1 MVLGGAVEDSTGKE
15 VAVASVLV
23 RPMEEELSDAEGVE
37 EVSVSVSVLLAVPD
51 ASELDS
57 LLEGAEAVDEEGKP
71 GKVVYSVSVNTELL
85 DSSGVSELVELPDV
99 MGESDVEEL
108 SEVVDVGK
116 GVSMVPE
123 SVVKDSD
130 GVSEGLTKLLVLE
143 VIDSV

>member
-1 MVLGGAVEDSTGKE
+1 MVLGGTVEDSTGKE

-23 RPMEEELSDAEGVE
+23 RLMEEELSDAEGVE
-37 EVSVSVSVLLAVPD
+37 EVSVSVSVLLAVSD

-71 GKVVYSVSVNTELL
+71 GKVVYSVSVNAELL